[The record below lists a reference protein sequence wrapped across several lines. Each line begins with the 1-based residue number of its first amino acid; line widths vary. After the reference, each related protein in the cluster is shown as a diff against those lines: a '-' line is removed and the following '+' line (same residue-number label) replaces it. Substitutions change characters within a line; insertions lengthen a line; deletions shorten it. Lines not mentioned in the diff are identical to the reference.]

1 MQGVNKAH
9 YETNKLAILK
19 KKQRKNTCDSAYCCA
34 KLRWTQNGCDHNY
47 LPSSKQSMSIREKV
61 EQINKKYYIS
71 LIPKS
76 LESLL
81 ESSLELWLI
90 NKFNYMLRTL

>member
-1 MQGVNKAH
+1 
-9 YETNKLAILK
+9 
-19 KKQRKNTCDSAYCCA
+19 
-34 KLRWTQNGCDHNY
+34 
-47 LPSSKQSMSIREKV
+47 MSIREKV